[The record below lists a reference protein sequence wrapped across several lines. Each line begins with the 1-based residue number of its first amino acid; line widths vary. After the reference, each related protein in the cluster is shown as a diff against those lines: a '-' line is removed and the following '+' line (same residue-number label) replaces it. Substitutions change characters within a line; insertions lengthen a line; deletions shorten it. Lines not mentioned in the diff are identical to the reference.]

1 MSAVILTESF
11 TWIAAGT
18 GLLDTYVRS
27 IVLGGASFVYFCATP
42 ILAKWILVGRWK
54 PHEIPVWSL
63 AYVRFWTVKTL
74 IRANPLVLFVGS
86 PVYGLYLRALGARIG
101 RGVIILSRTVPVCT
115 DLLTIGD
122 GTVIRKD
129 SFFPCYRAHAGLIQ
143 IGTVMLGK
151 DVYVGEKTVLDIDT
165 SLGDGAQLGHTSSLQ
180 RYQAVP
186 AGEHWHGS
194 PAQATGVDYRRVD
207 PARCGILRRAAFGS
221 GQLLTA
227 VALYLPLGASAISGL
242 LEFLMNTP
250 HLSVTSWTSA
260 GRVLAASVVLY
271 VAPILTA
278 LAVVVTVPRV
288 LSLTLRPGRVY
299 PLYGVRY
306 AVQRMIARMT
316 NLRFY
321 NDLFGDSCYIV
332 NYLRALGYNLH
343 RVEQTG
349 SNFGTELAH
358 ESPYLS
364 SVGTGTMVSDAL
376 SIMNAEFSS
385 TSFRVA
391 RVSIGER
398 NFLGNNI
405 AFPADARTGD
415 NCLLATKVMIP
426 LEGEIR
432 HGVGLLGS
440 PCFEI
445 PRSVQSDRTF
455 DDLHTGDE
463 LSRRLAAKK
472 RYNTATMGVFLLVRW
487 IRFAV
492 VMLIAVAAAEHFASF
507 GAWAIAAASLLLL
520 LFGVGYSILVERLVT
535 RFHPLTPQFC
545 SIYQPYFWWHERVW
559 KLLATAPFSGTP
571 FKNLIWRLLGVR
583 IGRRVFD
590 DGCSI
595 PEKTLVTIGDDCT
608 LNAGTVIQCHSLE
621 DGTFKS
627 DHTVIGADCTLGVEA
642 FVHYGVTMG
651 RGAVLDPDSFLM
663 KGEVVEANARWQG
676 NPAGETRSVTSVS
689 PAVVPAPV

>member
-1 MSAVILTESF
+1 V
-11 TWIAAGT
+11 
-18 GLLDTYVRS
+18 
-27 IVLGGASFVYFCATP
+27 
-42 ILAKWILVGRWK
+42 
-54 PHEIPVWSL
+54 
-63 AYVRFWTVKTL
+63 
-74 IRANPLVLFVGS
+74 
-86 PVYGLYLRALGARIG
+86 
-101 RGVIILSRTVPVCT
+101 
-115 DLLTIGD
+115 TIG
-122 GTVIRKD
+122 
-129 SFFPCYRAHAGLIQ
+129 P
-143 IGTVMLGK
+143 
-151 DVYVGEKTVLDIDT
+151 
-165 SLGDGAQLGHTSSLQ
+165 
-180 RYQAVP
+180 
-186 AGEHWHGS
+186 
-194 PAQATGVDYRRVD
+194 
-207 PARCGILRRAAFGS
+207 
-221 GQLLTA
+221 
-227 VALYLPLGASAISGL
+227 
-242 LEFLMNTP
+242 
-250 HLSVTSWTSA
+250 
-260 GRVLAASVVLY
+260 
-271 VAPILTA
+271 
-278 LAVVVTVPRV
+278 
-288 LSLTLRPGRVY
+288 
-299 PLYGVRY
+299 
-306 AVQRMIARMT
+306 
-316 NLRFY
+316 
-321 NDLFGDSCYIV
+321 
-332 NYLRALGYNLH
+332 
-343 RVEQTG
+343 
-349 SNFGTELAH
+349 
-358 ESPYLS
+358 
-364 SVGTGTMVSDAL
+364 
-376 SIMNAEFSS
+376 
-385 TSFRVA
+385 
-391 RVSIGER
+391 R
-398 NFLGNNI
+398 NFLGNYI
-405 AFPADARTGD
+405 AYPSQGRTGD